1 MLRLQRFPRC
11 TSVKVTGHAMKRTC
25 EVSRDLRLV
34 VDILDTDGWSC
45 SNKICGVYPTQ
56 RTLDYD
62 RNKTG
67 LLTIPTLEYVCGIN
81 LREYIYVKTGDLTDP
96 DTFASTT
103 HDRLALLAPPT
114 IGKGVRFVDLVS
126 GPLLSEL
133 MNPARPLFLLP
144 PLCTP
149 TTQNP
154 FTSNKSTDSSS
165 INVICRNWT
174 WEEK

>member
-1 MLRLQRFPRC
+1 
-11 TSVKVTGHAMKRTC
+11 MKRTC

-56 RTLDYD
+56 RTLDYG

-67 LLTIPTLEYVCGIN
+67 LI
-81 LREYIYVKTGDLTDP
+81 R
-96 DTFASTT
+96 
-103 HDRLALLAPPT
+103 
-114 IGKGVRFVDLVS
+114 KGVRFVDLVS

-133 MNPARPLFLLP
+133 MNPARPPFLLP
-144 PLCTP
+144 ILCTP
-149 TTQNP
+149 TTRNP